1 MTVECRE
8 FIATEIETVHK
19 VRAKNYFNKTFLK
32 ELDLSGNEII
42 IVLKDY
48 FKKFYVTSKKPL
60 TIYTD
65 RKCMVYSKYGRVE
78 IYDGTEI
85 KMGSPLEFT
94 IREERE

>member
-1 MTVECRE
+1 MECRE
-8 FIATEIETVHK
+8 FISTEIETVHK

-48 FKKFYVTSKKPL
+48 FKRFYVTSKKPL

-65 RKCMVYSKYGRVE
+65 RKCMVYTKYGRVE

-94 IREERE
+94 IREVRE